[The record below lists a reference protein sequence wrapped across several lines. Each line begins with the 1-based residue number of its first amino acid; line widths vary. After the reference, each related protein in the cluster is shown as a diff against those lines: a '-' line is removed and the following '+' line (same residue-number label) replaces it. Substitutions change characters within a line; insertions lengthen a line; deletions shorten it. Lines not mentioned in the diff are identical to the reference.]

1 MYKYLLIIVS
11 FLIITPEVFGETFSG
26 IIRDTENGEE
36 LYSVSVALLGNKKG
50 TYTDENGRF
59 SLKNV
64 SAGTDTLVCNLIG
77 YHELRHPIRIP
88 GHVELYLEPEPVRLD
103 EVKVRAV
110 RPDELPPHERTS
122 ASVNIITREDITDRK
137 ATVAEILDNQVGI
150 NVRSL
155 GGVGAKSE
163 VSIRGST
170 TDQVAVYVDGIPV
183 NAEGS
188 GVSGLTSV
196 PLAEVDNIEV
206 YRGASPGTF
215 GSGAIGGVVNISTI
229 KPEHTFGT
237 SLSTSYGSFGA
248 NHQTVS
254 AQLGVTEKNRFAF
267 SLGRHA
273 SENDFRYLDNRG
285 TTTDTTD
292 DGWETRSNND
302 YDSTHF
308 LANWHVD
315 LNPSHSFKTK
325 ISLNETERGVSG
337 LGRDPALHAR
347 ITTDNVLLQSK
358 YSYKNRHEF
367 LAWIS
372 KLDRGFYDPEDEAG
386 RRGRQ
391 DSHSDIDVM
400 GIITRH
406 KYVYGPALFN
416 TQLELKNE
424 EFSSHDDYY
433 SSVTL
438 PSERIHGGGGVDAE
452 IMLAGG
458 NMWINPRIHY
468 VRIDDELQNMSTFL
482 AGASTDSTMSANRN
496 MFTYALG
503 GRYGVSPSCIMRA
516 NIGYYPRAPEFSELF
531 GDTGDIVGNPQLKEE
546 KSTNADVGIH
556 YTGTK
561 LPVEIDVTGFYRYA
575 TDLIQRLNFGD
586 YLLSE
591 NIGKAQVT
599 GIESWISGYIYNKK
613 LFYRTSLAYQK
624 ALNKSDETVFRKNRY
639 YDKLLPYHP
648 EWMSDTT
655 VRYHLFKR
663 ISTAWKMS
671 YESECFK
678 GASNLPEEVIDS
690 RIIHD
695 FEMNYSTDKDIVLS
709 MGVSNIGDEQA
720 SDRWGYPKPGRSY
733 YVGLK
738 WNYERDND

>member
-1 MYKYLLIIVS
+1 M
-11 FLIITPEVFGETFSG
+11 
-26 IIRDTENGEE
+26 IRDAENGDR
-36 LYSVSVALLGNKKG
+36 LYSVGITLLKNNRG
-50 TYTDENGRF
+50 TYTDENGSF
-59 SLKNV
+59 SFTNV
-64 SAGTDTLVCNLIG
+64 SPVVDTLVCRLIG
-77 YHELRHPIRIP
+77 YRELRHAVTIP
-88 GHVELYLEPEPVRLD
+88 GIVELNLEPEPVKLD
-103 EVKVRAV
+103 GIEVRAV
-110 RPDELPPHERTS
+110 RPDDLPPHERTS
-122 ASVNIITREDITDRK
+122 ASVNVITREDIPDRK
-137 ATVAEILDNQVGI
+137 ATIAEILDNQVGI
-150 NVRSL
+150 DVRSL

-170 TDQVAVYVDGIPV
+170 TGQVAVYVDGIPV
-183 NAEGS
+183 TAEGS
-188 GVSGLTSV
+188 GVSGLSMV

-229 KPEHTFGT
+229 KPEHAFGT
-237 SLSTSYGSFGA
+237 SVSTSYGSFGT
-248 NHQTVS
+248 NHQTLS
-254 AQLGVTEKNRFAF
+254 AQISFNENNRLAF

-273 SENDFRYLDNRG
+273 SKNDFRYLDNRG
-285 TTTDTTD
+285 TTTDTSD
-292 DGWETRSNND
+292 DDWETRANND
-302 YDSTHF
+302 YNSSHF
-308 LANWHVD
+308 LANWYVD
-315 LNPSHSFKTK
+315 LNPSHSIKTK
-325 ISLNETERGVSG
+325 ISFSETEKGVSG
-337 LGRDPALHAR
+337 LGRRPALHAR
-347 ITTDNVLLQSK
+347 LTTDNLLLQSK
-358 YSYKNRHEF
+358 YSFRNQHDV
-367 LAWIS
+367 LAWVS
-372 KLDRGFYDPEDEAG
+372 KHDQGFYDPEDEAG

-406 KYVYGPALFN
+406 KYVYGPALFHA
-416 TQLELKNE
+416 QFELKNE
-424 EFSSHDDYY
+424 QFTSKDDYY

-438 PSERIHGGGGVDAE
+438 PSERIHGGGGVEAE

-458 NMWINPRIHY
+458 NMWLNPRIHY
-468 VRIDDELQNMSTFL
+468 VRVDDKLQDLSTFL
-482 AGASTDSTMSANRN
+482 VGTSVDSTMSADRDI
-496 MFTYALG
+496 FTYALG
-503 GRYGVSPSCIMRA
+503 GRYSISPSCIMRM
-516 NIGYYPRAPEFSELF
+516 NIGYYPRVPEFNELF

-546 KSTNADVGIH
+546 KSTNADAGFH

-575 TDLIQRLNFGD
+575 TDLIQRQNFGD

-599 GIESWISGYIYNKK
+599 GIESWISGYIYHKK

-639 YDKLLPYHP
+639 YNKLLPYHP

-655 VRYHLFKR
+655 IRYRLFEWV
-663 ISTAWKMS
+663 STAWKMS

-678 GASNLPEEVIDS
+678 GPSNLPEEVIES

-695 FEMNYSTDKDIVLS
+695 VELS
-709 MGVSNIGDEQA
+709 FNTGRNIMLNLGINNIGDDQA

-738 WNYERDND
+738 WNYERDNE